1 MSDLEQRL
9 RFALAPVEPPA
20 RLTDRFERALTE
32 ITDAAVEEL
41 ADWELRSMRDPRNW
55 LRPVGAGVA
64 AGLAGGALVL
74 VQARQR
80 QRRSSKGRRRA
91 LVTGVRNA
99 AQDARGRLRR

>member
-55 LRPVGAGVA
+55 LRPVAAGVA
-64 AGLAGGALVL
+64 AGLAGGTLV
-74 VQARQR
+74 VVRARQR
-80 QRRSSKGRRRA
+80 GRRRSRGRRRA
-91 LVTGVRNA
+91 LVTGVRDA
-99 AQDARGRLRR
+99 VQDVRGHLRR